1 VWQDA
6 MVLVEEIYRITQRF
20 PAHERY
26 GLSFQLRRAAVSIP
40 SNIGE
45 GARRRRRNNRVFV
58 HHLNI
63 ALGSQGEAEVQL
75 EVALRL
81 RYLTKADYEPI
92 QARVEEIGRML
103 VGLIA
108 KLDPDQ

>member
-1 VWQDA
+1 
-6 MVLVEEIYRITQRF
+6 
-20 PAHERY
+20 
-26 GLSFQLRRAAVSIP
+26 
-40 SNIGE
+40 
-45 GARRRRRNNRVFV
+45 VFV